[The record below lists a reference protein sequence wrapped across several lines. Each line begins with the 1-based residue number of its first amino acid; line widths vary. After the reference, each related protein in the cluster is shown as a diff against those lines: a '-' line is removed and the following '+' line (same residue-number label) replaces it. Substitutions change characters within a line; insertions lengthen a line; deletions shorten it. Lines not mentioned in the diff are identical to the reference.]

1 MLDDN
6 DMYVIVKL
14 TSGEQMMAVL
24 KDEDEDY
31 VMLDTPMSIRIIPV
45 IEAGKEHVTAQPL
58 CHFTDD
64 QSFVISKR
72 NILFVK
78 KLHHVFISHYQ
89 KIVEEHSKT
98 SFIARKQKSADDLK
112 WEDENEE
119 YLTERDEEEIRK
131 KLDLLREVFGR
142 ENEEEEPEIRTYVQ
156 GNDTKH

>member
-6 DMYVIVKL
+6 DMYVVVKL

-24 KDEDEDY
+24 KDEDEDF
-31 VMLDTPMSIRIIPV
+31 VILESPMSIRMIPV
-45 IEAGKEHVTAQPL
+45 LEAGKEHVTAQPL

-64 QSFVISKR
+64 QSFIISKR

-78 KLHHVFISHYQ
+78 TLHHVFVPHYQ
-89 KIVEEHSKT
+89 KIVAEHSKT
-98 SFIARKQKSADDLK
+98 SFITRKQKSAEDLT

-119 YLTERDEEEIRK
+119 YLTERDAEEVRK
-131 KLDLLREVFGR
+131 RIALLREVFGR
-142 ENEEEEPEIRTYVQ
+142 EEEEEEPELRIYVE